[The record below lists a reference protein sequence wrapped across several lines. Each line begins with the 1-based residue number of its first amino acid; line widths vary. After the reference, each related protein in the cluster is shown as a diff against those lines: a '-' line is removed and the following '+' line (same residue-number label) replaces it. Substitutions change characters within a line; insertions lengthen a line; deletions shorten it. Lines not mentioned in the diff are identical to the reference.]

1 MTAQPILVAQS
12 DSAITYTLADHSEF
26 MAQFRAGT
34 LRADQV
40 RANFDRLIASRAAV
54 VAELGKRTMAKLAPG
69 FRGTKAQAIDTIFT
83 NMMTSHL
90 IERSYQWNPFGETIE
105 AAIKRKLG
113 DLTDEAIAADVER
126 RKVASAETLRA
137 INDPVTLADFRVYRD
152 HKGGLDGLPAE
163 KRALYDELVAAQTR
177 AEIERQTAQRATVR
191 AVDVGDVSLNI
202 IETKHT
208 QKGHDLYVVQLS
220 ERVERDRY
228 NELNI
233 AARRLGGYYSSFRGN
248 GAVPGFQF
256 TTRKDAETF
265 QGLAAGKS
273 ASTLDRIQAREATLQ
288 EQAVARLR
296 TVARRLRL
304 VAEASTRSNR
314 KVNTLRRVRMAASAE
329 ARAAADIAMADTLQ
343 ALAAAIE
350 AGQAQHLERLRFR
363 SDVEALEDILRSGRY
378 ARSRRETNGRRI
390 PAEELGPLG
399 SEDIE
404 AIAFPMP
411 RVYVE
416 HIDAMAQAIANQRGD
431 MRLAARWAKI
441 VRVARE
447 RSVTCFNPAASRIED
462 LRDLVRAA
470 RRRCPFAAAAISAE
484 IADYDRLQRLHLP
497 NLPTLRA
504 ALRELLTYRGTPATP
519 DPIVAAERALV
530 GRRIFGFVPT
540 PAALSADL
548 VEILAPQPGE
558 KVLEPNGGTGRLA
571 DAVARIVG
579 ADLVDVVEL
588 VDDLRAVLEAK
599 GYRLVGRDFA
609 EYAAP
614 AEGYRKIIMNP
625 PFEGGTDIAHIRR
638 AAGMLAP
645 GGRLVAICGEG
656 AFYRQDR
663 AACEF
668 RDWLD
673 GAGAVVDRLP
683 AGSFAESGTGV
694 AARVVIIDR
703 SELP

>member
-1 MTAQPILVAQS
+1 MTAQPLLVAQS
-12 DSAITYTLADHSEF
+12 DSAATYTLADHSAF

-34 LRADQV
+34 LSADQV
-40 RANFDRLIASRAAV
+40 KANFDRLTASRAAV

-69 FRGTKAQAIDTIFT
+69 YRGTKAQAIESIFN

-90 IERSYQWNPFGETIE
+90 IERSYSWNPFGETIE
-105 AAIKRKLG
+105 AAIKRKLCE
-113 DLTDEAIAADVER
+113 LTDEAIAADVER

-137 INDPVTLADFRVYRD
+137 LNDPVTLADFKVYREN
-152 HKGGLDGLPAE
+152 KGSLDSLPAE

-191 AVDVGDVSLNI
+191 AVDVGDIALNI
-202 IETKHT
+202 IETTHT
-208 QKGHDLYVVQLS
+208 KKGHDLYVVQLS

-233 AARRLGGYYSSFRGN
+233 AARRLGGYYSGFRGN

-256 TTRKDAETF
+256 TARKDAETF
-265 QGLAAGKS
+265 QALAAGRS

-296 TVARRLRL
+296 TVARRLRV
-304 VAEASTRSNR
+304 VAEASARADR
-314 KVNTLRRVRMAASAE
+314 KTNTLRRVRMAASAE
-329 ARAAADIAMADTLQ
+329 ARAAADIALADTLVSV
-343 ALAAAIE
+343 ADAIE
-350 AGQAQHLERLRFR
+350 AGRAQHLERFRFR
-363 SDVEALEDILRSGRY
+363 SDIEALDDILRAGRY
-378 ARSRRETNGRRI
+378 ARRRREADGRKG
-390 PAEELGPLG
+390 PAADLGPLG
-399 SEDIE
+399 PEDIE
-404 AIAFPMP
+404 AIAYPMP
-411 RVYVE
+411 RIYVD
-416 HIDAMAQAIANQRGD
+416 HIAAMAQAIAHQRGE
-431 MRLAARWAKI
+431 MRLAARWTKF

-447 RSVTCFNPAASRIED
+447 RDVTCFNPAVSRIED
-462 LRDLVRAA
+462 MRDLVRAA
-470 RRRCPFAAAAISAE
+470 RRRAPLAAAAVSAE

-504 ALRELLTYRGTPATP
+504 ALRELLTYRRTPAAP
-519 DPIVAAERALV
+519 DPIVSAERALV
-530 GRRIFGFVPT
+530 GRKIFGFVPT
-540 PAALSADL
+540 PVALAADL
-548 VEILAPQPGE
+548 VEILAPQPGDL
-558 KVLEPNGGTGRLA
+558 VLEPNGGTGRLA

-579 ADLVDVVEL
+579 ADRVDVVEP
-588 VDDLRAVLEAK
+588 VEDLRAVLTAK

-625 PFEGGTDIAHIRR
+625 PFEGGADIAHIRR

-645 GGRLVAICGEG
+645 GGRLVAICGDG

-663 AACEF
+663 AAREF

-673 GAGAVVDRLP
+673 ACGAVVDRLP

-694 AARVVIIDR
+694 AARVIVIDKG
-703 SELP
+703 